1 MRISDWS
8 SDVCSSDLLRA
19 DSINAFCAG
28 DSSRKRAIFST
39 SSGGIDRQI
48 HHSIILSMGSAALGK
63 SSTFCV
69 ASQNQA
75 PSFLHILVI
84 LTTYGASNGF
94 LVMIWPSSVTLMIG
108 QIGRAHV

>member
-1 MRISDWS
+1 MFLDRITPSVNLPAS
-8 SDVCSSDLLRA
+8 LRA

-28 DSSRKRAIFST
+28 DSSRNRAIFST

-48 HHSIILSMGSAALGK
+48 HHSIILSMGSAALGR

-75 PSFLHILVI
+75 PNF
-84 LTTYGASNGF
+84 
-94 LVMIWPSSVTLMIG
+94 
-108 QIGRAHV
+108 QIGRASCRERGCQYVAISVVAGSLKKKKTIKNK